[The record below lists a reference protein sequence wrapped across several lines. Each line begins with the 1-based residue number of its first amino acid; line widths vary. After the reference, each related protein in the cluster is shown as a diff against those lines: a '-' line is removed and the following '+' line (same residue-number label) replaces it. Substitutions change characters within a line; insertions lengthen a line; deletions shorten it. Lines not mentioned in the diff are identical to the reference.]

1 MGTRHGRNKGPRKS
15 ALLKRFSASMVYAP
29 RAPNST
35 VIEEY
40 TSRAATLRLP
50 HQEVAAELARPS
62 GGYPR
67 DEMASKV
74 LLGEATVNY
83 HEGRFE
89 NGVRLLSIVLQDDI
103 RKTIKLFHGSN
114 KYIFVLTDKLRGIM
128 ARSVIY
134 ADKERAMYAYRAQII
149 RYETEKKIID
159 LEKR

>member
-15 ALLKRFSASMVYAP
+15 ALLKRFSAAMVYAP
-29 RAPNST
+29 RSPNSD

-67 DEMASKV
+67 DEMAAKV
-74 LLGEATVNY
+74 LAGEANVNY
-83 HEGRFE
+83 HDGRFE
-89 NGVRLLSIVLQDDI
+89 GGVKLLSIVLQDDI
-103 RKTIKLFHGSN
+103 RVTIKLFHGGN
-114 KYIFVLTDKLRGIM
+114 KYMFVRTDKLRSSM

-134 ADKERAMYAYRAQII
+134 EDKERAMYAFRAQII

-159 LEKR
+159 LEKS